1 MFDTQYS
8 PHERIHPCP
17 GSRVKQLYT
26 GRYDANGRVVLEEK
40 GTEDL
45 YAYIQSFADSVDINV
60 ILARFANGDTEA
72 LSRAQGF
79 YADVT
84 DFPTN
89 MAEALNRINECEE
102 MFKSLP
108 LEVRQ
113 KFDCS
118 FEQFLSQSGTDD
130 WLEKMGMVEHS
141 VVDAPQ
147 VDAPVVP
154 QVEPPVVQQMK
165 QEVNVSE
172 S

>member
-8 PHERIHPCP
+8 PHERIHPSS
-17 GSRVKQLYT
+17 GSRVKQLYI

-60 ILARFANGDTEA
+60 ILARFASGDTQA

-79 YADVT
+79 YADVI

-89 MAEALNRINECEE
+89 MADALNRINECEE

-108 LEVRQ
+108 LDVRQ

-141 VVDAPQ
+141 VVAAPQ
-147 VDAPVVP
+147 VDAPVV
-154 QVEPPVVQQMK
+154 QEMK

>member
-1 MFDTQYS
+1 MQFKTQFD
-8 PHERIHPCP
+8 PHDRVPANA
-17 GSRVKQLYT
+17 GSRVKLIYA

-40 GTEDL
+40 GTDDL

-89 MAEALNRINECEE
+89 MADALNRINECEE
-102 MFKSLP
+102 MFRSLP

-118 FEQFLSQSGTDD
+118 FEQFLSQSGTND

-141 VVDAPQ
+141 VVEAPQ
-147 VDAPVVP
+147 VDAPVV
-154 QVEPPVVQQMK
+154 QEMN
-165 QEVNVSE
+165 QEVKVNE

>member
-1 MFDTQYS
+1 MFDTQYT
-8 PHERIHPCP
+8 PHGRIHPCA
-17 GSRVKQLYT
+17 GSRVKQLYA

-45 YAYIQSFADSVDINV
+45 YGYIQSFADSVDINV
-60 ILARFANGDTEA
+60 ILARFVNGDTEA

-84 DFPTN
+84 DFPAN
-89 MAEALNRINECEE
+89 MADALNRINQAEE

-113 KFDCS
+113 RFDCS

-130 WLEKMGMVEHS
+130 WLQKMGMT
-141 VVDAPQ
+141 
-147 VDAPVVP
+147 
-154 QVEPPVVQQMK
+154 
-165 QEVNVSE
+165 SE
-172 S
+172 SVESKSASETVLPDAVKEVMESES

>member
-8 PHERIHPCP
+8 PRERIHAEA
-17 GSRVKQLYT
+17 GSRVKQLYA

-45 YAYIQSFADSVDINV
+45 YGFIQSFADSVDINV

-84 DFPTN
+84 DFPPN
-89 MAEALNRINECEE
+89 MAEALNRINQAQE
-102 MFKSLP
+102 MFNSLP
-108 LEVRQ
+108 LDVRQ

-118 FEQFLSQSGTDD
+118 FEQFLSQSGTED
-130 WLEKMGMVEHS
+130 WLSKMGMSPARPVETETTPE
-141 VVDAPQ
+141 VQP
-147 VDAPVVP
+147 
-154 QVEPPVVQQMK
+154 EVVQ
-165 QEVNVSE
+165 EVANE

>member
-1 MFDTQYS
+1 MFDTQFS
-8 PHERIHPCP
+8 PRERIHPCS
-17 GSRVKQLYT
+17 GSRVKILYS

-60 ILARFANGDTEA
+60 ILARFANGDTDA

-84 DFPTN
+84 DFPAN
-89 MAEALNRINECEE
+89 MADALNRINQAEE

-113 KFDCS
+113 RFDCS
-118 FEQFLSQSGTDD
+118 FEQFLSQSGSDE
-130 WLEKMGMVEHS
+130 WLSKMGFENSSSVEFETPSEH
-141 VVDAPQ
+141 VLPDA
-147 VDAPVVP
+147 V
-154 QVEPPVVQQMK
+154 K
-165 QEVNVSE
+165 EVKESE

>member
-1 MFDTQYS
+1 MKWKTQYDLHPRVEANAGS
-8 PHERIHPCP
+8 PVRT
-17 GSRVKQLYT
+17 LYG

-45 YAYIQSFADSVDINV
+45 YAYIQSFKDSVDINV
-60 ILARFANGDTEA
+60 ILARFSNGDTEA

-89 MAEALNRINECEE
+89 MADALNRINECEE

-118 FEQFLSQSGTDD
+118 FEQFLSQSGSDD
-130 WLEKMGMVEHS
+130 WLEKMGMVDKT

-147 VDAPVVP
+147 VDAPA
-154 QVEPPVVQQMK
+154 VQEMK
-165 QEVNVSE
+165 QEVKVSE

>member
-1 MFDTQYS
+1 MEFKTQYS
-8 PHERIHPCP
+8 PRERIHPCA
-17 GSRVKQLYT
+17 GSRVKQLYA
-26 GRYDANGRVVLEEK
+26 GRYDANGRVVLEEN

-84 DFPTN
+84 DFPAN
-89 MAEALNRINECEE
+89 MADALNRINQAEE

-113 KFDCS
+113 RFDCS
-118 FEQFLSQSGTDD
+118 FEQFLSQSGTED
-130 WLEKMGMVEHS
+130 WLQKMGMTSELVES
-141 VVDAPQ
+141 FA
-147 VDAPVVP
+147 AAEPVLP
-154 QVEPPVVQQMK
+154 NAVE
-165 QEVNVSE
+165 EVKESE

>member
-8 PHERIHPCP
+8 PRERIHPCA
-17 GSRVKQLYT
+17 GSRVKQLYA

-45 YAYIQSFADSVDINV
+45 YAFIQSFADSVDINV

-84 DFPTN
+84 DFPPN
-89 MAEALNRINECEE
+89 MADALNRINQAEE

-118 FEQFLSQSGTDD
+118 FEQFLSQSGTED
-130 WLEKMGMVEHS
+130 WFSKMGMTAANSVE
-141 VVDAPQ
+141 AETPAQ
-147 VDAPVVP
+147 VVP
-154 QVEPPVVQQMK
+154 EVVK
-165 QEVNVSE
+165 EVANE

>member
-1 MFDTQYS
+1 MSKFKTQYDPHDRVPANAGS
-8 PHERIHPCP
+8 PVRTVY
-17 GSRVKQLYT
+17 G

-45 YAYIQSFADSVDINV
+45 YGYIQSFKDSVDINV
-60 ILARFANGDTEA
+60 ILARFSNGDTEA

-89 MAEALNRINECEE
+89 MADALNRINECEE

-118 FEQFLSQSGTDD
+118 FEQFLSQSGTND

-147 VDAPVVP
+147 VDAPVV
-154 QVEPPVVQQMK
+154 QEVK
-165 QEVNVSE
+165 QEVKLSE

>member
-8 PHERIHPCP
+8 PRERIHSCS
-17 GSRVKQLYT
+17 GSRVKQLYA

-84 DFPTN
+84 EFPSN
-89 MAEALNRINECEE
+89 MSDALNSINKAEE
-102 MFKSLP
+102 MFKALP

-113 KFDCS
+113 RFDCS
-118 FEQFLSQSGTDD
+118 FEQFLSQSGSEE
-130 WLEKMGMVEHS
+130 WLQKMGITSDPVES
-141 VVDAPQ
+141 D
-147 VDAPVVP
+147 
-154 QVEPPVVQQMK
+154 
-165 QEVNVSE
+165 SE
-172 S
+172 SETVLPDAVKEVKESES

>member
-1 MFDTQYS
+1 MMFDTQYS
-8 PHERIHPCP
+8 PRERVHPCA
-17 GSRVKQLYT
+17 GSRLKQLYS

-45 YAYIQSFADSVDINV
+45 YAFIQSFADSVDINV

-84 DFPTN
+84 EFPPN
-89 MAEALNRINECEE
+89 MADALNRINQAEE

-108 LEVRQ
+108 LDVRQ

-118 FEQFLSQSGTDD
+118 FEQFLSQSGTED
-130 WLEKMGMVEHS
+130 WLAKMGMIADKSVETETP
-141 VVDAPQ
+141 AQ
-147 VDAPVVP
+147 VVP
-154 QVEPPVVQQMK
+154 EVVK
-165 QEVNVSE
+165 EVANE

>member
-1 MFDTQYS
+1 MEFKTQYS
-8 PHERIHPCP
+8 PRERIHPCS

-60 ILARFANGDTEA
+60 ILARFSNGDTEA

-84 DFPTN
+84 NFPSN
-89 MAEALNRINECEE
+89 MADALNRINECEE
-102 MFKSLP
+102 MFRSLP

-141 VVDAPQ
+141 VVAAPQ
-147 VDAPVVP
+147 VDAPVV
-154 QVEPPVVQQMK
+154 QEMN
-165 QEVNVSE
+165 QEVHVSE

>member
-1 MFDTQYS
+1 MTWKTQYDSHPRVEANAGS
-8 PHERIHPCP
+8 PVRTVY
-17 GSRVKQLYT
+17 G

-45 YAYIQSFADSVDINV
+45 YAYIQSFKDSVDINV
-60 ILARFANGDTEA
+60 ILARFSNGDTEA

-89 MAEALNRINECEE
+89 MADALNRINECEE

-118 FEQFLSQSGTDD
+118 FEQFLSQSGSDD
-130 WLEKMGMVEHS
+130 WLEKMGMVSDS

-147 VDAPVVP
+147 VDAPVV
-154 QVEPPVVQQMK
+154 QEVK
-165 QEVNVSE
+165 QEVKVSE

>member
-1 MFDTQYS
+1 MEFKTQYS
-8 PHERIHPCP
+8 PRERIHPCS
-17 GSRVKQLYT
+17 GSRVKQLYA

-40 GTEDL
+40 GTDDL

-60 ILARFANGDTEA
+60 ILARFANGDTAA

-84 DFPTN
+84 DFPSN
-89 MAEALNRINECEE
+89 MAEALNKINEFEE

-130 WLEKMGMVEHS
+130 WLEKMGMVAHS
-141 VVDAPQ
+141 VVEAPQ
-147 VDAPVVP
+147 VD
-154 QVEPPVVQQMK
+154 PPVVQEMN

-172 S
+172 

>member
-1 MFDTQYS
+1 MFDTQFS
-8 PHERIHPCP
+8 PRQRIHPCS
-17 GSRVKQLYT
+17 GSRVKQLYA

-60 ILARFANGDTEA
+60 ILARFANGDTDA

-84 DFPTN
+84 EFPSN
-89 MAEALNRINECEE
+89 MADALNTINKAEE

-113 KFDCS
+113 RFDCS
-118 FEQFLSQSGTDD
+118 FEQFLSQSGSED
-130 WLEKMGMVEHS
+130 WLQKMGMTSDPIESDSASETVLPD
-141 VVDAPQ
+141 VV
-147 VDAPVVP
+147 
-154 QVEPPVVQQMK
+154 K
-165 QEVNVSE
+165 EVKASE

>member
-1 MFDTQYS
+1 MFDTQYT
-8 PHERIHPCP
+8 PRERIHPCA
-17 GSRVKQLYT
+17 GSRVKQLYA

-84 DFPTN
+84 DFPPN
-89 MAEALNRINECEE
+89 MADALNRINQAEE
-102 MFKSLP
+102 MFKSFP

-118 FEQFLSQSGTDD
+118 FEQFLSQSGTED
-130 WLEKMGMVEHS
+130 WFSKMGMTVANPVETETP
-141 VVDAPQ
+141 VQ
-147 VDAPVVP
+147 VDPEVVK
-154 QVEPPVVQQMK
+154 EVV
-165 QEVNVSE
+165 NE